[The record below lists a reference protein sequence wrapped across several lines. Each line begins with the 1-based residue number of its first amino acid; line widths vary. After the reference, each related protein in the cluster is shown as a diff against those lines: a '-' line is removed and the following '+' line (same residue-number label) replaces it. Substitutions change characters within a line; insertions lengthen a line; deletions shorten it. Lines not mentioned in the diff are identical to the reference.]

1 MADKKTSTQRHSV
14 KTQDSM
20 RERLEKWRQEK
31 QRKREVQNTANNRA
45 TTSGLKRTL
54 LASKE
59 RRKPLQVSNAVPKP
73 PCTCKPEVS
82 VQHRRAESM
91 TMTSSTKKKNVGNI
105 TNMGKNTTRDGQ
117 NGNLQRLSERIQ
129 AANEKRDSLVKSNM
143 YKKEKAMNK
152 KPAPK
157 ISKGMTYT
165 KPKEVKKKQSD
176 NARKPDKNL
185 THNPTKKIQALK
197 RSSPTSLSYP
207 QKDWLSK
214 KPKNQDIHTRY
225 KQQSFES
232 KKNMFHLKKEQ
243 KQLLENQTQVV
254 SDPGWNAEIK
264 GTASAYFQVNN
275 EIQQDENTESTSQK
289 DENIE
294 STCQKS
300 TSHQD
305 KNIKST
311 SQQDKNI
318 KSTSQQ
324 EVKGVDMDNP
334 FPVHVA
340 VSQTPAAVRSY
351 MNKSM
356 SMRERLELW
365 RQEKGKTPKPPK
377 TPSTA
382 KRARPSSYVMQG
394 PFSDGSS
401 KKALNKSFQEIPDL
415 DEFETMSCDNVE
427 KQPISDKLREKLQ
440 DCYDRLLKDEH
451 CDESVASELD
461 DLQGLYACALLC
473 AEFWVCRA
481 KIAERQGDDGRVVCF
496 FEQALVFRAEPESL
510 LKNAVTEYMA
520 KKKGHQQVI
529 DQDDEIVFSLPDDEK
544 DAPPPNVQTP
554 DPAARPKAPTVDDV
568 PSSVVKYSVTKATP
582 FKSRLQACERS
593 VITPVRRSARLERRS
608 ISYPAMLQDHDLV
621 VANLGDLS
629 EDTRKEAVYKPNFAV
644 EAELNEAW
652 KEMWEAEL

>member
-1 MADKKTSTQRHSV
+1 MADKQTSTQRHSV

-45 TTSGLKRTL
+45 TTSRLKRTL

-73 PCTCKPEVS
+73 PCTCRPEVS

-185 THNPTKKIQALK
+185 KHNPTKKIQALK

-214 KPKNQDIHTRY
+214 KPKNQDIHTRLRIMMQLAKRTQFLY
-225 KQQSFES
+225 SKQHWDSVYYVLSFKLQFRHNCGEVIHEQVHVHELGHQFNGRCSLEKTHNHVRVQVKSGQES
-232 KKNMFHLKKEQ
+232 AWNCGDKKRGGPCF
-243 KQLLENQTQVV
+243 
-254 SDPGWNAEIK
+254 P
-264 GTASAYFQVNN
+264 
-275 EIQQDENTESTSQK
+275 ESTT
-289 DENIE
+289 E
-294 STCQKS
+294 
-300 TSHQD
+300 
-305 KNIKST
+305 
-311 SQQDKNI
+311 
-318 KSTSQQ
+318 
-324 EVKGVDMDNP
+324 
-334 FPVHVA
+334 
-340 VSQTPAAVRSY
+340 
-351 MNKSM
+351 
-356 SMRERLELW
+356 
-365 RQEKGKTPKPPK
+365 
-377 TPSTA
+377 
-382 KRARPSSYVMQG
+382 
-394 PFSDGSS
+394 
-401 KKALNKSFQEIPDL
+401 
-415 DEFETMSCDNVE
+415 
-427 KQPISDKLREKLQ
+427 
-440 DCYDRLLKDEH
+440 DEH

-496 FEQALVFRAEPESL
+496 FEQALVFRAEPEFL